1 MLRQTH
7 FVEGNAPLPGI
18 MQELLYAHVPLGGGH
33 YLFEQMAA
41 DEPNLKQFSNRQL
54 YFVNTKRPPHVR
66 S

>member
-7 FVEGNAPLPGI
+7 FVEGNALLPGI
-18 MQELLYAHVPLGGGH
+18 LQKLLHAGVPLGGV
-33 YLFEQMAA
+33 EQIAA